1 MSPRLA
7 SALERNLKDGKPSS
21 WQWKLKVNEQMD
33 VIVEFLRDAVGQTAG
48 RPVSVDGERVCAL
61 AVKFAE
67 IVHDW
72 FGERKVAGRLP
83 GDGGVTAR
91 VIRFADVPA
100 FVILKAMAIEQRSEN
115 KDAGDLVHVLR
126 YAGTVEEVS
135 EHPTIKSS
143 RNRRYC
149 RGSR

>member
-48 RPVSVDGERVCAL
+48 RPVSVDGERVSAL

-100 FVILKAMAIEQRSEN
+100 FVILKAMAIEQRNEN